1 MLEIMLPWKED
12 IEETNES
19 QFVRHLELVKECSG
33 RSWRTFYEPIAVGC
47 KGLAERSL
55 CEVLSRL
62 DVTGV
67 AKKRAIKSKVA
78 VVERG

>member
-1 MLEIMLPWKED
+1 MKE
-12 IEETNES
+12 
-19 QFVRHLELVKECSG
+19 FRG
-33 RSWRTFYEPIAVGC
+33 RSWRTFYEPIVVGC